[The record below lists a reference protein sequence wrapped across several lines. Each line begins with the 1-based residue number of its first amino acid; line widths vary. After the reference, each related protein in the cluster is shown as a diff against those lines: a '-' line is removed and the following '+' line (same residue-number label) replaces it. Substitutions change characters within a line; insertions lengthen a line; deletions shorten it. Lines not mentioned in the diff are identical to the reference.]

1 MLCTVHTGKSN
12 FVQDKRAM
20 LDSRAEKDC
29 TNLLDRGANYIAGP
43 CLKSELCRIAVLD
56 RRSMLDIRATLE
68 SMKVLDSRRVL
79 DTKAVPD
86 TKAMLGSRV
95 LQDRTGLYTQCTI
108 KCFCTSQNGFLS

>member
-1 MLCTVHTGKSN
+1 MLCTVHAGKSN

-29 TNLLDRGANYIAGP
+29 TNSLDRGANYIAGP

-68 SMKVLDSRRVL
+68 SIKVLDSRRML
-79 DTKAVPD
+79 DTKAV
-86 TKAMLGSRV
+86 LGSRV